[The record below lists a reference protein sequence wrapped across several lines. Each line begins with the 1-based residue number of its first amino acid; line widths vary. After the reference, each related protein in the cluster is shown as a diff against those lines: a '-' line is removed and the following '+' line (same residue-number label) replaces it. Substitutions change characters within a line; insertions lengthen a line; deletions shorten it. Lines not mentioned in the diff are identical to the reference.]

1 MALTRKSLKAMG
13 LTDEQIESVIDMH
26 TETVDGLKAQIN
38 EQKEAA
44 AKLEEVTKERDDLKK
59 EAAKKGDADKKYND
73 LKTEFDNF
81 KKDVEAK
88 ETKAAKEKAYRALL
102 KDAKISEKRLDA
114 ILKVTSLDD
123 IELDAEGKIK
133 DADKL
138 TESVKKEWA
147 DFIVKEGEKG
157 ADTKTP
163 PENNGGAGGTGGT
176 SRAAQLAAKYHANL
190 YGSNE
195 KEKK

>member
-1 MALTRKSLKAMG
+1 MALTRKALKAMG
-13 LTDEQIESVIDMH
+13 ITDEQIESVIEMH
-26 TETVDGLKAQIN
+26 TETIDGLKAQIN
-38 EQKEAA
+38 ELKESATEFE
-44 AKLEEVTKERDDLKK
+44 KVKQERDDLKK
-59 EAAKKGDADKKYND
+59 EISKAGDADKKYND
-73 LKTEFDNF
+73 LKAEYD
-81 KKDVEAK
+81 KYKADIEAK
-88 ETKAAKEKAYRALL
+88 ATKDAKEKAYRELL
-102 KDAKISEKRLDA
+102 RKANISEKRLDA
-114 ILKVTSLDD
+114 IMKVTALDE

-138 TESVKKEWA
+138 TESAKKEWA

-163 PENNGGAGGTGGT
+163 PENNGGAGGTGGM